1 MKPLMLTTC
10 LALSCLIS
18 ACNSNPSLPTPPPS
32 QTPTPLPQPPMAGGY
47 AAVDVND
54 IEVQNAA
61 QFAAQAIGNLL
72 NRVIKAERQVVAGM
86 NYRLQLDLQNGAEYE
101 VVVYVDL
108 QNQRSLSSSRQL
120 KAGVAPAPTC
130 PSGERWSTLKNGCLL
145 PMRTSPDKQHQCIAD
160 EHYFDVDTNTCK
172 KLFN

>member
-1 MKPLMLTTC
+1 MKPVMIPTL

-32 QTPTPLPQPPMAGGY
+32 PTPAPMPQPQIVGGY

-54 IEVQNAA
+54 LEVQNAA
-61 QFAAQAIGNLL
+61 QFAAQALGNLL
-72 NRVIKAERQVVAGM
+72 NRVTKAERQVVAGM
-86 NYRLQLDLQNGAEYE
+86 NYRLQLGLQNGAEYE

-120 KAGVAPAPTC
+120 QTGIAPAPTC
-130 PSGERWSTLKNGCLL
+130 PSGERWSTLKNGCLI
-145 PMRTSPDKQHQCIAD
+145 PMRISPDKQHQCIAD